1 MNLPSFAAL
10 VGAALILASCLPETL
25 QTAKKKEEAFFLK
38 PASFAGLAGWQD
50 DAQQEALEAFR
61 KSCTRIMK
69 KNPEDGFG
77 AFAGAYGD
85 WQPLC
90 EKTSLLLLGTAD
102 EARAFFE
109 ENFNVYAVHGDKGA
123 EGLFTG
129 YYEPRLKGSYEKK
142 DGYAVPLYARP
153 DDLVTVNLG
162 DFREDLKGET
172 VMGRVAGEKLVPYHK
187 RAEIEAGALAGA
199 EKEIVWV
206 DSAVDAF
213 FLHIQGSGQ
222 VEMEDGT
229 VLRVGY
235 AAQNGHA
242 YLAVGKALIERGEM
256 AKENVSM
263 QTIRAWL
270 EANPDKAQEVMNLNN
285 SYVFFK
291 ALDGDGPLG
300 AEGVALTPKRSL
312 AVDRKKFAYGIPLW
326 LDAEE
331 PEGGARLR
339 RLMVAQDTG
348 GAIRGSVRGDFFWGA
363 GDEAAHKAGLM
374 KSKGVFYALL
384 PKSVTVPEAYA
395 APRKARR
402 GFQYND

>member
-1 MNLPSFAAL
+1 MKVFPFAAL
-10 VGAALILASCLPETL
+10 SWAAFMLAACLPEASL
-25 QTAKKKEEAFFLK
+25 TAKKEEAFYFR
-38 PASFAGLAGWQD
+38 PASFTALPGWQQ
-50 DAQQEALEAFR
+50 DAQQEAVEAFR

-69 KNPEDGFG
+69 KDATEKFG
-77 AFAGAYGD
+77 NFAGTYGD

-90 EKTSLLLLGTAD
+90 EKISLLLLSTSG

-109 ENFNVYAVHGDKGA
+109 ENFNVYSVHGDAGT

-129 YYEPRLKGSYEKK
+129 YYEPRLKGSLEKK
-142 DGYAVPLYARP
+142 EPYVVPLYARP
-153 DDLVTVNLG
+153 DDLITVNLG
-162 DFREDLKGET
+162 DFREELKGET
-172 VMGRVAGEKLVPYHK
+172 IMGRVEGENLIPYHK
-187 RAEIEAGALAGA
+187 RAEIEAGALAKA
-199 EKEIVWV
+199 KKEIVWV

-242 YLAVGKALIERGEM
+242 YLAVGKALIERG
-256 AKENVSM
+256 ALTKENVSM

-270 EANPDKAQEVMNLNN
+270 EANPESAHEVMNLNN
-285 SYVFFK
+285 SYIFFK
-291 ALDGDGPLG
+291 ELEGEGPLG

-331 PEGGARLR
+331 PEGGARLQ
-339 RLMVAQDTG
+339 RLMIAQDTG

-374 KSKGVFYALL
+374 KSRGAFFALL
-384 PKSVTVPEAYA
+384 PKSVVLPEAYTA
-395 APRKARR
+395 FRHADE